1 MLGRPVH
8 ALSRLRMLEVRP
20 PAAARPPPPPTP
32 PPFNSLCAQPSRTE
46 RFPQHDAERPH
57 VCRLSENL
65 GPARLNSPK
74 VGGPKKY
81 YVYVK
86 DGDKIKKI
94 TWGDTTGLKV
104 KINNKKAADSFA
116 ARHDCKNK
124 TDKTTAGYWACR
136 LPHYAK
142 QLGLS
147 GGGDFFW

>member
-1 MLGRPVH
+1 MKFRDYLKEANEWGVLPHELTEAEHQGKKVNLNDPIR
-8 ALSRLRMLEVRP
+8 
-20 PAAARPPPPPTP
+20 TP
-32 PPFNSLCAQPSRTE
+32 
-46 RFPQHDAERPH
+46 
-57 VCRLSENL
+57 
-65 GPARLNSPK
+65 
-74 VGGPKKY
+74 GGPKKFA
-81 YVYVK
+81 VYVK

-124 TDKTTAGYWACR
+124 TDKTKAGYWACR